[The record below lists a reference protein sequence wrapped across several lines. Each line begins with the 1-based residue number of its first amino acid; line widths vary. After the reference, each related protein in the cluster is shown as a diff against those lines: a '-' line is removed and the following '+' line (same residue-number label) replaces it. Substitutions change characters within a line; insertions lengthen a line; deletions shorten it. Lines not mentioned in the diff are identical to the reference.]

1 MPIVRLHAMP
11 QRMPSFWRRGMPR
24 SQIQKSI
31 IMPKTNPMTNPSS
44 MSACVPSDTS
54 SITRSSRRAPSRMV
68 PPSPGGAWFCSSH
81 SSSNSTDS
89 TSDTGRPPCARRE
102 WNCVRRMST
111 SVCENPARNRRSKPR
126 TLSCSSLSPR
136 FMSIATSGAGGSS
149 SEIAA
154 CTKSPSFMPYELSV
168 LESSSMRPRR
178 ISRMRFS
185 FKSFVSFKWS
195 LSCRTVH
202 EPSPSTSHVLSL
214 SSVLTLI
221 RMLSSLPSSR
231 E

>member
-1 MPIVRLHAMP
+1 MP

-89 TSDTGRPPCARRE
+89 TSDTVEGRPPCARRE

-111 SVCENPARNRRSKPR
+111 SVCENPARNLGARKSLCHSEQKGNGNRQNR
-126 TLSCSSLSPR
+126 LHEFFLQCLQLLS
-136 FMSIATSGAGGSS
+136 T
-149 SEIAA
+149 
-154 CTKSPSFMPYELSV
+154 
-168 LESSSMRPRR
+168 
-178 ISRMRFS
+178 
-185 FKSFVSFKWS
+185 
-195 LSCRTVH
+195 
-202 EPSPSTSHVLSL
+202 
-214 SSVLTLI
+214 
-221 RMLSSLPSSR
+221 
-231 E
+231 